1 MDFRG
6 FLTAATFAFLGFTGG
21 AARADTVSVD
31 WFTVSPS
38 NPDFGSAQCCS
49 TFSNEVSATLGP
61 NGMPVLNNANGFPLT
76 EAVGSE
82 LQWWTPSAT
91 VTHTLSTTTTLL
103 PNQNLFPPNGTG
115 GNDAN
120 GFQTAIFRGTLTVGA
135 GGGSIFFGGDDD
147 VFLALNGSIVDQV
160 DGVHQTTDTTFNVAA
175 AGTYSL
181 ELFYADRDQVDANL
195 QFQLTNATISAVPE
209 PSTWAM
215 MLIGFAGLA
224 WLGHRASRTS
234 GAKPT

>member
-1 MDFRG
+1 MISKRI
-6 FLTAATFAFLGFTGG
+6 LTAVTVALVGFASGT
-21 AARADTVSVD
+21 ARADTVSVD
-31 WFTVSPS
+31 WFTVSAS
-38 NPDFGSAQCCS
+38 NPDFGPAQCCS
-49 TFSNEVSATLGP
+49 TFSNEVSATLGL
-61 NGMPVLNNANGFPLT
+61 NGMPVLNNANGFTLT
-76 EAVGSE
+76 ETVGSE

-103 PNQNLFPPNGTG
+103 PSQNLFPPNGTG
-115 GNDAN
+115 GNDAS
-120 GFQTAIFRGTLTVGA
+120 GFQTAIFRGTLTVGP

-160 DGVHQTTDTTFNVAA
+160 DGVHSTADTTFNVL

-181 ELFYADRDQVDANL
+181 ELFYADRDQVAANL

-215 MLIGFAGLA
+215 MILGFAGLGF
-224 WLGHRASRTS
+224 LGYRRRNRVTLNA
-234 GAKPT
+234 A